1 MTIRDYEVECGRL
14 FRLAIPLAV
23 AQAGQTMMGVVDLAV
38 VGRLGAAEIG
48 AVGLGNG
55 LFFFFAM
62 LASGIVMGID
72 PLVSQ
77 AVGAG
82 DPVRARKMLWQG
94 VYLSFAV
101 GFIIMVPIVLSPMLL
116 PLFRIEQEVVELAA
130 IYTRIRALSLVPLL
144 LFVVV
149 RSYLQGKSVTRPMVV
164 SMVVANVFN
173 LASDLLF
180 VYGGAG
186 LPDWTGPLRSV
197 PAMGVTGAA
206 VATLIAGFVQL
217 AIVAVALPEVHLPP
231 GSTETLHA
239 LMPDDINRALH
250 VGLPLGL
257 QLGAEVGVFALV
269 GFFAGSIGEVA
280 LASHQVALTLA
291 SFTFTVA
298 VGIGS
303 AASVRVGIGV
313 GARDRHAARV
323 SGLTAFAS
331 GAAYMSVMA
340 MVFAFFP
347 RQVAA
352 LLTDEPEVIAAAA
365 PVLIVAAF
373 FQISD
378 GIQAVG
384 AGVLRGAGDTRFAFV
399 ANVVGHWVV
408 GMPIALWLGFGMEYG
423 VIGLWW
429 GLFAGLSAVGLL
441 LFVRFRKISSR
452 EIRPLYGGG

>member
-1 MTIRDYEVECGRL
+1 M
-14 FRLAIPLAV
+14 FRLAFPLAI
-23 AQAGQTMMGVVDLAV
+23 AQAGQTLMGVVDLAV

-62 LASGIVMGID
+62 LASGVVMGID

-82 DPVRARKMLWQG
+82 NPIRARKMLWQG

-101 GFIIMVPIVLSPMLL
+101 GMFLSIPLVLSPALL
-116 PLFRIEQEVVELAA
+116 PLFHIEPEVVVLAA
-130 IYTRIRALSLVPLL
+130 AYTRVRTLSLVPLL

-164 SMVVANVFN
+164 SMVIGNVFN
-173 LASDLLF
+173 LASDLLL
-180 VYGGAG
+180 VYGGNS
-186 LPDWTGPLRSV
+186 LPDWAGPLRDV

-206 VATLIAGFVQL
+206 IATVISAFVQL
-217 AIVAVALPEVHLPP
+217 AIVAVALPEVTLPP
-231 GSTETLHA
+231 GSTEKLHA
-239 LMPDDINRALH
+239 LLPDDCRRALH
-250 VGLPLGL
+250 VGLPLGF
-257 QLGAEVGVFALV
+257 QLAAEVGIFALV
-269 GFFAGSIGEVA
+269 GFFAGSIGELA

-313 GARDRHAARV
+313 GARDQRAARV
-323 SGLTAFAS
+323 AGLTAFFS

-340 MVFAFFP
+340 MIFAIFP
-347 RQVAA
+347 RQVAS
-352 LLTDEPEVIAAAA
+352 LLTNKPEVIAAAT
-365 PVLIVAAF
+365 PVLIVAAV

-384 AGVLRGAGDTRFAFV
+384 AGVLRGAGDTRFAFI
-399 ANVVGHWVV
+399 ANVVGHWLV
-408 GMPIALWLGFGMEYG
+408 GMPIALWLGFRAGYG

-429 GLFAGLSAVGLL
+429 GLCAGLSAVAVL
-441 LFVRFRKISSR
+441 LFVRFRRISAR
-452 EIRPLYGGG
+452 EIRPLHP